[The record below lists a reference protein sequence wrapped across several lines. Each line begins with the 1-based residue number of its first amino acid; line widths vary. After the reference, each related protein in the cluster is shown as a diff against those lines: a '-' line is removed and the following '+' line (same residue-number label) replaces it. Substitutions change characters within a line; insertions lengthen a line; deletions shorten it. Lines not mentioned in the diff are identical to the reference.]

1 MCIFGHGT
9 ARARTRTRIDTK
21 TWTAKLTR
29 TWTQT
34 RNTDTDTDTDTET
47 DIDTHTHTHTH
58 THTDTD
64 MGNCKLRYMLGWQC
78 KLQLYIFTFPL
89 LCSRK
94 VGKMGQSIVYV
105 ATNVRFL
112 ISDLFRWQPW

>member
-47 DIDTHTHTHTH
+47 DIDTHTHTH

-112 ISDLFRWQPW
+112 ISDLFHWQPW